1 MDFNPR
7 SSCEERREGEKLA
20 GCINISIHAPHAR
33 SDARSR
39 CRPAYEPISIHAP
52 PARSDEAFMLFIWV
66 YDDFNPRS
74 SCEERP
80 ALSCSLSRLPI
91 SIHAPHARSD
101 WGVSNTV
108 NNLYE
113 VFQSTLLMRG
123 ATWILGYYG
132 YTKDISIHAPHARSD
147 GTIFARLRPKSNFN
161 PRSSCE
167 ERPGMPMT
175 RSVMGRFQSTL
186 LMRGATR
193 LLSSSCSSYR
203 ISIHAPHARSDCRLP
218 TSG

>member
-1 MDFNPR
+1 MLLKGWRKADFNPR
-7 SSCEERREGEKLA
+7 SSCEERLPSG
-20 GCINISIHAPHAR
+20 NAR
-33 SDARSR
+33 SSARRFQSTLLMR
-39 CRPAYEPISIHAP
+39 GAT
-52 PARSDEAFMLFIWV
+52 
-66 YDDFNPRS
+66 
-74 SCEERP
+74 
-80 ALSCSLSRLPI
+80 SLMPVAVQPFGFQSTLLMRGATAQRLRQRLQAGI